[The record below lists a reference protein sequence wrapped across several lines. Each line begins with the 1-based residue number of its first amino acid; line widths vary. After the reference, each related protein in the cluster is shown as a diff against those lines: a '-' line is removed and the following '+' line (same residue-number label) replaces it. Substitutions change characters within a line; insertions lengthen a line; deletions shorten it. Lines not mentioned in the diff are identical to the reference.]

1 MGCLV
6 WIVGPGVKTE
16 SDRACPIPVRLR
28 ARLEGSSFAIVV
40 RWVTHVFVFA
50 PNPLDPRARCA
61 AMDRRS
67 SFALLLL
74 LACSGSD
81 APAAPPPSAPP
92 IPTVPTLPPS
102 PSPTPT
108 APSAT
113 PVPPAP
119 PAPPT
124 PTSAWLERPNLASFA
139 QGAVLMRSDP
149 EGAWNVLDEFVG
161 SSWERSDAQANPTAT
176 AVIELAARARVEGV
190 RLTLDD
196 YWTVRMP
203 NEIVIELGDAA
214 SGPFREIAK
223 HTLPAEL
230 PETGDAPYVVD
241 VPTGGQAGGGSEGR
255 YVQVRLV
262 GRRGGAEEALGP
274 FLSDVAVHGAFVAP
288 VAPETRAVGSWN
300 GGWLLGTFEIVE
312 ENGRMRACF
321 SRDGANASVVVDGR
335 SIQLRWKAED
345 GGDAMALLV
354 RGPDGH
360 LHGTAQHWSAEGQGG
375 EPASI
380 DVDPLERAE
389 PICTRTPE
397 PSAIEREL
405 ESARRA
411 RVYGILFDFAQ
422 HVPRAESNGVLD
434 ELAQVLARHEDWSIA
449 IEGHTDAVG
458 DDASNLALSER
469 RAAAVREALA
479 SRGVA
484 TERTTSVGHGESQPV
499 APNETAVGRA
509 RNRRVEIVLR

>member
-1 MGCLV
+1 V
-6 WIVGPGVKTE
+6 
-16 SDRACPIPVRLR
+16 
-28 ARLEGSSFAIVV
+28 
-40 RWVTHVFVFA
+40 
-50 PNPLDPRARCA
+50 
-61 AMDRRS
+61 
-67 SFALLLL
+67 LL
-74 LACSGSD
+74 
-81 APAAPPPSAPP
+81 
-92 IPTVPTLPPS
+92 
-102 PSPTPT
+102 
-108 APSAT
+108 
-113 PVPPAP
+113 
-119 PAPPT
+119 
-124 PTSAWLERPNLASFA
+124 
-139 QGAVLMRSDP
+139 RSDP
-149 EGAWNVLDEFVG
+149 EGAWNALDEFAG
-161 SSWERSDAQANPTAT
+161 TSWERSDAQPNPTAT
-176 AVIELAARARVEGV
+176 AVIELAARARVEGL
-190 RLTLDD
+190 RITLDD
-196 YWTVRMP
+196 YWTVRLP

-214 SGPFREIAK
+214 SGPFREIGK

-230 PETGDAPYVVD
+230 PETGDAHYVVD
-241 VPTGGQAGGGSEGR
+241 LPVSAAEGR
-255 YVQVRLV
+255 YLQVRLL

-274 FLSDVAVHGAFVAP
+274 FLTDVAVHGAFVAQ

-300 GGWLLGTFEIVE
+300 GGWLLGTFEILE
-312 ENGRMRACF
+312 ENGRLRACF

-335 SIQLRWKAED
+335 SIQLRWKGED
-345 GGDAMALLV
+345 GGDGMALLV
-354 RGPDGH
+354 RGPDDH
-360 LHGTAQHWSAEGQGG
+360 LHGTAQMWDADGQGG

-405 ESARRA
+405 QTARRT

-422 HVPRAESNGVLD
+422 HVPRAESNAVLD
-434 ELAQVLARHEDWSIA
+434 ELAQVFGRHADWSIA
-449 IEGHTDAVG
+449 IEGHTDAIG

>member
-1 MGCLV
+1 
-6 WIVGPGVKTE
+6 
-16 SDRACPIPVRLR
+16 
-28 ARLEGSSFAIVV
+28 
-40 RWVTHVFVFA
+40 
-50 PNPLDPRARCA
+50 
-61 AMDRRS
+61 MDRRS

-102 PSPTPT
+102 PSPTAPT
-108 APSAT
+108 AT
-113 PVPPAP
+113 PAP
-119 PAPPT
+119 TTPT

-139 QGAVLMRSDP
+139 QGAVLLRSDP
-149 EGAWNVLDEFVG
+149 EGAWNALDEFAG
-161 SSWERSDAQANPTAT
+161 TSWERSDAHPNPTAT

-196 YWTVRMP
+196 YWTGRLP

-214 SGPFREIAK
+214 SGPFREIGK

-230 PETGDAPYVVD
+230 PETGDGHYVVD
-241 VPTGGQAGGGSEGR
+241 LPVSAAEGR

-312 ENGRMRACF
+312 ENGRLRACF

-335 SIQLRWKAED
+335 SIQLRWKGED

-354 RGPDGH
+354 RGADGH
-360 LHGTAQHWSAEGQGG
+360 LHGTAQSWDADGQGG

-405 ESARRA
+405 QTARRT

-422 HVPRAESNGVLD
+422 HVPRAESNAVLD
-434 ELAQVLARHEDWSIA
+434 ELAQVLGRHADWSIA

-499 APNETAVGRA
+499 ASNESVVGRA

>member
-1 MGCLV
+1 MHR
-6 WIVGPGVKTE
+6 
-16 SDRACPIPVRLR
+16 S
-28 ARLEGSSFAIVV
+28 
-40 RWVTHVFVFA
+40 
-50 PNPLDPRARCA
+50 
-61 AMDRRS
+61 S
-67 SFALLLL
+67 SFALVLL

-81 APAAPPPSAPP
+81 APAASPPSAPP
-92 IPTVPTLPPS
+92 IPTVPTLPSATPT
-102 PSPTPT
+102 TPT
-108 APSAT
+108 APTPTPPAT
-113 PVPPAP
+113 P
-119 PAPPT
+119 T
-124 PTSAWLERPNLASFA
+124 PSATSAWLERPNLASFA

-149 EGAWNVLDEFVG
+149 EGAWNALDEFAG
-161 SSWERSDAQANPTAT
+161 TSWERSDAPPNPTAT

-196 YWTVRMP
+196 YWTARMP
-203 NEIVIELGDAA
+203 NEIAIELGDAA

-230 PETGDAPYVVD
+230 PETGDAPFVVD
-241 VPTGGQAGGGSEGR
+241 VPVSGAEGR
-255 YVQVRLV
+255 YVQVLLV

-274 FLSDVAVHGAFVAP
+274 FLSDVAVHGTFAAP

-312 ENGRMRACF
+312 ENGRLRACF
-321 SRDGANASVVVDGR
+321 SRDGANAGVVVDGR

-345 GGDAMALLV
+345 GGDVMALLV

-360 LHGTAQHWSAEGQGG
+360 LHGTAQMWSADGQGG
-375 EPASI
+375 EPAAI

-405 ESARRA
+405 QSARRA

-422 HVPRAESNGVLD
+422 HVPRAESNAVLD
-434 ELAQVLARHEDWSIA
+434 ELAQVLGRHADWSIA
-449 IEGHTDAVG
+449 IEGHTDAIG

-484 TERTTSVGHGESQPV
+484 TERTTSVGHGEAQPV

>member
-1 MGCLV
+1 
-6 WIVGPGVKTE
+6 
-16 SDRACPIPVRLR
+16 
-28 ARLEGSSFAIVV
+28 
-40 RWVTHVFVFA
+40 
-50 PNPLDPRARCA
+50 
-61 AMDRRS
+61 MDRSS

-74 LACSGSD
+74 FACSGSD

-92 IPTVPTLPPS
+92 IPTVPTLPTSPTS
-102 PSPTPT
+102 PSPPVTPT
-108 APSAT
+108 APT
-113 PVPPAP
+113 
-119 PAPPT
+119 T

-149 EGAWNVLDEFVG
+149 EGAWNALDEFAG
-161 SSWERSDAQANPTAT
+161 TSWQRSDAQPNPTAT

-196 YWTVRMP
+196 YWTVRLP

-214 SGPFREIAK
+214 SGPFREIGR

-230 PETGDAPYVVD
+230 PETGDAHYVVD
-241 VPTGGQAGGGSEGR
+241 VPVSGQGGGAEGR

-312 ENGRMRACF
+312 ENGRLRACF

-335 SIQLRWKAED
+335 SIQLRWKGED
-345 GGDAMALLV
+345 GGDGMALLV

-360 LHGTAQHWSAEGQGG
+360 LHGTTQSWSADGQGG

-380 DVDPLERAE
+380 EVDPLERAE

-405 ESARRA
+405 QSARRA

-422 HVPRAESNGVLD
+422 HVPRAESNAVLD
-434 ELAQVLARHEDWSIA
+434 ELAQVLGRHADWSIA

-484 TERTTSVGHGESQPV
+484 TERTTSVGRGEAQPV